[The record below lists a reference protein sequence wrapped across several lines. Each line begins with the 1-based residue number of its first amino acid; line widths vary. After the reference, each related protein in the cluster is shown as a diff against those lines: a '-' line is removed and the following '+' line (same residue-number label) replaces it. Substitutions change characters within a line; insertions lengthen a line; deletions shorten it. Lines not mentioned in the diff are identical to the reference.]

1 LEKEVILIPQ
11 SKRNLTGLDFFL
23 LWSGAAISMAEI
35 WAGGMLVSLGF
46 WGGVMAI
53 IIGHIVGNTP
63 LSLGGIIG
71 SEWGISSMFSIR
83 AAFGRIGSFV
93 ASFFNII
100 QLLGWTAIMVIICA
114 RAMDVISIKM
124 FGYNN
129 RFLWILIAG
138 LGSTVWAMVGHRWW
152 KWIQRI
158 AVVALAA
165 LCVVMTYVVM
175 ANLPLSFLKNMV
187 ADGSLPWATGFDIV
201 IAMPISW
208 LPLVADYSRFAKSTK
223 SAYRGT
229 WWGYFLVSSWMFLL
243 GFFLSLATGQS
254 DPIPGMVAMGFG
266 VIAFMVVLFSTI
278 TTTFLD
284 IYSTAVSFMNI
295 KPRVKEKVATFIFG
309 ISGTGLAL
317 FFPVDRYESFLYF
330 IGSIFIPLF
339 GVVLFDYFVYR
350 KRNVDVNQL
359 LHQKEYD
366 LLAWLAWAGGF
377 VIYRLFL
384 NYLPVFS
391 ASLPSFFSSG
401 TLYLV
406 FKKWIKK

>member
-1 LEKEVILIPQ
+1 MAKEAVSISPVN
-11 SKRNLTGLDFFL
+11 RNLTGLDFFL

-35 WAGGMLVSLGF
+35 WAGGMLVALGF
-46 WGGVMAI
+46 WGGVLAI
-53 IIGHIVGNTP
+53 LIGHIVGNIP
-63 LSLGGIIG
+63 LSLGGVIG

-83 AAFGRIGSFV
+83 AAFGRIGSYL
-93 ASFFNII
+93 ASFFNIV
-100 QLLGWTAIMVIICA
+100 QLLGWTAIMIIICA
-114 RAMDVISIKM
+114 RSMDVISIKM

-138 LGSTVWAMVGHRWW
+138 LGSTVWAMVGHHWW

-158 AVVALAA
+158 AVIALGA
-165 LCVVMTYVVM
+165 LCLVMTYVVM
-175 ANLPLSFLKNMV
+175 TFAPLSYLKNII

-201 IAMPISW
+201 IAMSISW
-208 LPLVADYSRFAKSTK
+208 LPLVADYSRFAINPK
-223 SAYRGT
+223 SACRGT
-229 WWGYFLVSSWMFLL
+229 WWGYFLVSSWMFFL

-295 KPRVKEKVATFIFG
+295 KPRVKEKLATFIFG
-309 ISGTGLAL
+309 VLGTVLAL

-339 GVVLFDYFVYR
+339 GVVLFDYFFYR
-350 KRNVDVNQL
+350 KRIIEVHQL

-366 LLAWLAWAGGF
+366 LLAILAWVGGF
-377 VIYRLFL
+377 IIYELFL
-384 NYLPVFS
+384 NYLPIFS
-391 ASLPSFFSSG
+391 ASLPSLFAAG
-401 TLYLV
+401 GIYLGL
-406 FKKWIKK
+406 KKWTTI

>member
-1 LEKEVILIPQ
+1 MEKEVILIPQ

-138 LGSTVWAMVGHRWW
+138 LGSTVWAMIGHRWW

-175 ANLPLSFLKNMV
+175 VNLPLSFLKNMV

-339 GVVLFDYFVYR
+339 GVVLFDYFIYR
-350 KRNVDVNQL
+350 KRNIDVNQL

-366 LLAWLAWAGGF
+366 LLALLAWAGGF

-391 ASLPSFFSSG
+391 ASLPSLFSSG

-406 FKKWIKK
+406 LKKWIKK